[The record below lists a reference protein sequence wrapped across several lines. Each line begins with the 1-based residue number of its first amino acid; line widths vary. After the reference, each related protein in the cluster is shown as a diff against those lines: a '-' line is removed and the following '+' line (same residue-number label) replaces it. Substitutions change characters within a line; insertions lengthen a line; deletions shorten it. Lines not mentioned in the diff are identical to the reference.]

1 MIDGLTILCLPVN
14 HCLFWNWLSDK
25 TNVKTVTNKDGEIL
39 ERYASYKGLDFAY
52 FVKGQHYT
60 TEPQRTQVK
69 GSIHVY
75 FNDGK
80 GNETDFNYSSLVKAL
95 TEFAME
101 TKIDLSKTILN
112 SLEIGVNIG
121 LPFCPDDFFLH
132 LIHYR
137 NKPFEY
143 RILGDEISKICCYTQ
158 FRIKFYDKGLQKGL
172 PTNLMRFEI
181 AFSRM
186 EILNKIGIRTLADII
201 NPEKYQKLGEL
212 LLKYYDGILIGN
224 SIIDRSDLKHKKQI
238 SFEQGHR
245 AEFWRTFEKSNKG
258 RCKRSRAKKIFKT
271 ILANTGAY
279 QLKAEMKER
288 ICQKIDELKA

>member
-14 HCLFWNWLSDK
+14 HCLFWKWLSDK
-25 TNVKTVTNKDGEIL
+25 TNVTTQTNKDGEIIK
-39 ERYASYKGLDFAY
+39 RYATYKGLDFTY
-52 FVKGQHYT
+52 FIKGQNYT
-60 TEPQRTQVK
+60 SQAERTQVK

-80 GNETDFNYSSLVKAL
+80 GNETDFNFSSLVKAIKA
-95 TEFAME
+95 FARE

-112 SLEIGVNIG
+112 GLEIGANIK
-121 LPFCPDDFFLH
+121 LPFCPDAFFLH

-143 RILGDEISKICCYTQ
+143 RVLNNEISKICCYNQ
-158 FRIKFYDKGLQKGL
+158 FRLKFYDKGLQKVL
-172 PTNLMRFEI
+172 SIYLMRFEI
-181 AFSRM
+181 AFDKM
-186 EILNKIGIRTLADII
+186 EILNKIGIRTLADLI
-201 NPEKYQKLGEL
+201 NLEKYQKLGEL

-224 SIIDRSDLKHKKQI
+224 SIVDKSNLKHKKQI

-258 RCKRSRAKKIFKT
+258 RCKRSREKKKFKT
-271 ILANTGAY
+271 ILANTGAD
-279 QLKAEMKER
+279 QLKAEMRER
-288 ICQKIDELKA
+288 IKQKIDELKV